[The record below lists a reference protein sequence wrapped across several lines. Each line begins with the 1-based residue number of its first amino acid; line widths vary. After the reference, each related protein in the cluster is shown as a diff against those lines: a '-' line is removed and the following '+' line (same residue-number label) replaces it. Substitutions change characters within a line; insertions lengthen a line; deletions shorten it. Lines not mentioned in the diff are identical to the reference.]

1 MFSPPRSNA
10 MVDNL
15 IINKPLQSLSST
27 KRVKPVGHRQN
38 NSQQSMFKETFKE
51 RQKKKKTKEDPMHVK
66 ISGRGARAGRAQ
78 DTRHTVTIQKSKES
92 SRKRI
97 IDIRV

>member
-1 MFSPPRSNA
+1 
-10 MVDNL
+10 MVDNIKISKL
-15 IINKPLQSLSST
+15 LPSLSST

-38 NSQQSMFKETFKE
+38 NNQQDLFKETVKE

-66 ISGRGARAGRAQ
+66 ISGRGATASRAQ
-78 DTRHTVTIQKSKES
+78 HIRPTVANKKSKES
-92 SRKRI
+92 SHKRI

>member
-1 MFSPPRSNA
+1 
-10 MVDNL
+10 MVDNIKISKL
-15 IINKPLQSLSST
+15 LPSLSST

-38 NSQQSMFKETFKE
+38 NNQQDLFKETVKE

-66 ISGRGARAGRAQ
+66 ISGRGATASRAQ
-78 DTRHTVTIQKSKES
+78 HTRLTVANKKSKES
-92 SRKRI
+92 SHKRI

>member
-1 MFSPPRSNA
+1 
-10 MVDNL
+10 MVDN
-15 IINKPLQSLSST
+15 IKISKPLPSLSST

-38 NSQQSMFKETFKE
+38 NNQQNLFKETFKE

-66 ISGRGARAGRAQ
+66 ISGRGATASRVQ
-78 DTRHTVTIQKSKES
+78 HTRHTVTNKKSKES
-92 SRKRI
+92 SHKRI

>member
-1 MFSPPRSNA
+1 

-66 ISGRGARAGRAQ
+66 ISGRGATASRAQ
-78 DTRHTVTIQKSKES
+78 HTRHTVINKKSKES
-92 SRKRI
+92 SHKRI

>member
-1 MFSPPRSNA
+1 
-10 MVDNL
+10 MVEN
-15 IINKPLQSLSST
+15 IKISKPLPSLSST

-38 NSQQSMFKETFKE
+38 ANQQDLFKETFKE
-51 RQKKKKTKEDPMHVK
+51 RQKKKKSKEDPMHVK

>member
-1 MFSPPRSNA
+1 
-10 MVDNL
+10 MVDNIKISKL
-15 IINKPLQSLSST
+15 LPSLSST

-38 NSQQSMFKETFKE
+38 NNQQDLFKETVKE

-66 ISGRGARAGRAQ
+66 ISGRGATASRAQ
-78 DTRHTVTIQKSKES
+78 HIRHNVANKKLKES
-92 SRKRI
+92 SHKRI

>member
-1 MFSPPRSNA
+1 

-15 IINKPLQSLSST
+15 IINKPLQSLSFT
-27 KRVKPVGHRQN
+27 KRIKPVGHRQN

-51 RQKKKKTKEDPMHVK
+51 RQKKKKKKEDPTHVN
-66 ISGRGARAGRAQ
+66 ISGRGATAGRTQ
-78 DTRHTVTIQKSKES
+78 HTRHAVTNINSKGS
-92 SRKRI
+92 SHKRI

>member
-1 MFSPPRSNA
+1 

-38 NSQQSMFKETFKE
+38 NNQQDLFKETVKE
-51 RQKKKKTKEDPMHVK
+51 RKKKKKTKEDHMYVK
-66 ISGRGARAGRAQ
+66 ISGRGATASRGQ
-78 DTRHTVTIQKSKES
+78 HTRHTVANKKSKES
-92 SRKRI
+92 SHKRI

>member
-1 MFSPPRSNA
+1 
-10 MVDNL
+10 MVDNI

-38 NSQQSMFKETFKE
+38 NSQQNLFQETFKE
-51 RQKKKKTKEDPMHVK
+51 RQKKKKAKEDLMHVE
-66 ISGRGARAGRAQ
+66 ISERGATAGRKKH
-78 DTRHTVTIQKSKES
+78 TRQAVTNKKSKKS
-92 SRKRI
+92 SHKKI

>member
-1 MFSPPRSNA
+1 

-38 NSQQSMFKETFKE
+38 NNQQSMFKETFKE

-66 ISGRGARAGRAQ
+66 ISGRGASAGREKN
-78 DTRHTVTIQKSKES
+78 TRSAVTNKKSKKS
-92 SRKRI
+92 SHKRI

>member
-1 MFSPPRSNA
+1 
-10 MVDNL
+10 MVDNIKISKSL
-15 IINKPLQSLSST
+15 LSLSAT
-27 KRVKPVGHRQN
+27 KRVKPVDDRQN
-38 NSQQSMFKETFKE
+38 NNHQDLFKESFKE

-66 ISGRGARAGRAQ
+66 ISGRGATASRAQ
-78 DTRHTVTIQKSKES
+78 HTRHTVTNKKSKES